1 MTKNNVLIV
10 GSVAFDNI
18 KTHKT
23 EVKNVTGG
31 AASYSSIAASYF
43 CTPKV
48 VAVVGKDFTKKHMA
62 PFIKHGVDLSLLEVK
77 EGKTF
82 AWGGVYDA
90 DFKNAVTSFTDL
102 NVFETFNPVIPTEH
116 QKTDALFLANI
127 APELQLSVLKQTKPS
142 KFVTCDTMNYWI
154 NNNKPAL
161 LKLLKH
167 IDILF
172 VNEAESRQLTG
183 IYNLIK
189 AGRAIL
195 KAGPK
200 VVVIKLG
207 PNGALLVTKDALC
220 QVPPY
225 LVEDITDTTGAG
237 DSFGGGFTGYLCS
250 VKDWADI
257 KNIKRAMAV
266 GTVMA
271 SFAIESFSI
280 NKLASLTKKD
290 IDERLKHY
298 IASTKI

>member
-1 MTKNNVLIV
+1 MKNNTVLIV
-10 GSVAFDNI
+10 GSVAFDSI
-18 KTHKT
+18 KTNKT
-23 EVKNVTGG
+23 EVKKVTGG

-48 VAVVGKDFTKKHMA
+48 VAVVGKDFTKKHMQ

-90 DFKNAVTSFTDL
+90 DFKNATTTFTDL
-102 NVFETFNPVIPTEH
+102 NVFESFNPVIPPQH
-116 QKTDALFLANI
+116 KKTDALFLANI
-127 APELQLSVLKQTKPS
+127 APELQMSVLKQTKPS
-142 KFVTCDTMNYWI
+142 KFVACDTMNFWI

-195 KAGPK
+195 KCGPK

-207 PNGALLVTKDALC
+207 PNGALLVTKEALC
-220 QVPPY
+220 QIPPY
-225 LVEDITDTTGAG
+225 LLEDITDTTGAG
-237 DSFGGGFTGYLCS
+237 DSFGGGFTGYLSS
-250 VKDWADI
+250 VKDWSEI
-257 KNIKRAMAV
+257 SNIKRAMAV

-280 NKLASLTKKD
+280 NKLAQATKEDVNK
-290 IDERLKHY
+290 RLKSY
-298 IASTKI
+298 IESTKI

>member
-1 MTKNNVLIV
+1 MKKNKVLIV

-18 KTHKT
+18 KTNSA
-23 EVKNVTGG
+23 EVQNVTGG

-43 CTPKV
+43 CTPKI

-62 PFIKHGVDLSLLEVK
+62 PFVNHGVDLSLLQVK

-82 AWGGVYDA
+82 AWGGVYDP
-90 DFKNAVTSFTDL
+90 DFKNATTSFTDL
-102 NVFETFNPVIPTEH
+102 NVFESFNPIIPAKH

-127 APELQLSVLKQTKPS
+127 APELQMSVLNQTKTA
-142 KFVTCDTMNYWI
+142 KFVACDTMNFWI

-161 LKLLKH
+161 FKLLKH

-172 VNEAESRQLTG
+172 VNETESRQLTG

-195 KAGPK
+195 KSGPK
-200 VVVIKLG
+200 VVIIKLG

-225 LVEDITDTTGAG
+225 LVENITDTTGAG
-237 DSFGGGFTGYLCS
+237 DSFGGGFTGYLSS

-280 NKLASLTKKD
+280 KKLASVKQAD
-290 IDERLKHY
+290 IDKRLKDY
-298 IASTKI
+298 INSTKI